1 MSRFRCSVCNFI
13 YEEEKEGKNF
23 TDLPNSWTC
32 PVCGALKTAFLPE
45 GVSKGDEGIEK
56 NVTERISNK
65 KLIRK
70 K

>member
-32 PVCGALKTAFLPE
+32 SVCGALKTAFLLE
-45 GVSKGDEGIEK
+45 GFSKGDEGIEK